1 MKRSLLSGVGVLAV
15 MLGYVGQAEAIFINF
30 DSHAS
35 TTQISGTPPASA
47 VVTDDYESQGI
58 LFGRAGV
65 SAGVAVVNNSSTFSL
80 PNGACALDAAGD
92 LIHACSGNIYFNF
105 TDPAGSGNDAT
116 TDFVSFVIGDSG
128 GDDDFWT
135 INVFDVAD
143 ILLET
148 RDIVSAANT
157 LQSFNNA
164 GMYRVE
170 IIDTSGN
177 TAGYLLDDI
186 TFNDVTAVPEPTT
199 LALMGLG
206 LAGIGYRR
214 HRSKKAA

>member
-80 PNGACALDAAGD
+80 PNG
-92 LIHACSGNIYFNF
+92 
-105 TDPAGSGNDAT
+105 P
-116 TDFVSFVIGDSG
+116 V
-128 GDDDFWT
+128 
-135 INVFDVAD
+135 
-143 ILLET
+143 
-148 RDIVSAANT
+148 R
-157 LQSFNNA
+157 
-164 GMYRVE
+164 
-170 IIDTSGN
+170 
-177 TAGYLLDDI
+177 
-186 TFNDVTAVPEPTT
+186 
-199 LALMGLG
+199 
-206 LAGIGYRR
+206 
-214 HRSKKAA
+214 